1 MLYTKFNKNY
11 TFKYILIHLI
21 FGVILSLKNIPF
33 NYRLGLLT
41 VILVYQFGQLAL
53 NKRYFLWTNSLMDGN
68 SLSHTLNKLLHFYL
82 GYLLGK
88 TIK

>member
-21 FGVILSLKNIPF
+21 FGVILSLKNIPL

-41 VILVYQFGQLAL
+41 VIIVYQFGQLAL
-53 NKRYFLWTNSLMDGN
+53 NKRYFFWTNSLMYGN
-68 SLSHTLNKLLHFYL
+68 SLSHTLNKLSHFYL

>member
-11 TFKYILIHLI
+11 TFKYILIHLV
-21 FGVILSLKNIPF
+21 FGVILSLKNIPL

-41 VILVYQFGQLAL
+41 VIIVYQLGQLAL
-53 NKRYFLWTNSLMDGN
+53 NKRYFLWTNSLMNGN
-68 SLSHTLNKLLHFYL
+68 SLSHTLNKLSHFYL

-88 TIK
+88 TIV